1 MAETGGGRTHNEG
14 AGGYRW
20 QWRDAV
26 IAALAL
32 GLAGSLWW
40 AFGGRVEPARDEAA
54 GAEQVGLFE
63 VVIDREG
70 RQWLELV
77 FDRPVLAEGGEVGV
91 GDVLGQP
98 PATVDPP
105 LGGSWRWRE
114 RNVLRFEP
122 SGGFAPA
129 TAYAVDLIPE
139 RFLAAGQSFAGDT
152 EVAVRI
158 DQFLVEGVEV
168 WEEPESEG
176 GAVVLRGNIRFN
188 YNVEPETLAGLIR
201 LEDPRTEQD
210 PEIQLEAGWRNR
222 SIPFRS
228 TPVAKEKQPR
238 QVVLTIDAALTPAE
252 GNVPLGETYAQ
263 PVPIGSIEVLEVR
276 QLTATP
282 GLGTSTLRLVLSST
296 VAADLAAP
304 YLHVEPE
311 TAYRLSTLRNSLVL
325 TGAFEPGA
333 TYRVRLDKGLPA
345 GDGATLRQAYDA
357 RVRLDNLAPSVA
369 FQSQGLFLS
378 RGGLRNLAL
387 ETVNVDRLSLAV
399 DRVYRNNLF
408 LLFQGRGD
416 FDQEEVYPGGVWRP
430 LGDRLYE
437 ETVAVAGQRNRKAT
451 TVLSLDDYVDA
462 DEPGLYR
469 VLAGRPDHWQAPQ
482 RWVLVTDLGAV
493 AKRGDGEFLVWAL
506 SHRTLAPVAGAEV
519 ELISDQNQVIARGT
533 TDGEG
538 LWRFRDATA
547 LAEHE
552 PFLLTL
558 ARGDDFSFLY
568 LDRMRVDTTGLDVG
582 GAARPV
588 DGYSAFLYGE
598 RDLYRP
604 GETVRGVAL
613 VRDAGLR
620 PAPAMPA
627 LLRHRDSRG
636 REIQARR
643 IELDGRG
650 LAEFEWP
657 MPAYAM
663 TGRQS
668 LELEI
673 AEVVVGRYAFQLEE
687 FVPDRIKV
695 EIRPGDATAGPG
707 RPLSWD
713 VAGAYLFGPP
723 AAGLA
728 AETRVRLVDDTFSSE
743 RYPRF
748 SFRNDE
754 HSFSDREVFSQ
765 DARLDGEG
773 RAAFEVEL
781 PAERRLPSS
790 LAAVITAR
798 VQEQGG
804 RGVTARTRV
813 GLDPYPYH
821 VGLRRPASGYPDI
834 GQEVSFDWVAVAP
847 DGSDHPSGA
856 LEAELILD
864 RWQTVLRRTPAGGF
878 RYQSTRESVT
888 VERRKIG
895 AGDATGTVAF
905 RPQQYGSHR
914 VVLTDPATGASAS
927 VQFYTGGWGYSP
939 WAVENPDRLELELD
953 RDEYRAGETA
963 TVQVRAPFPG
973 RLLLTVEQEEIL
985 EVRSFRLEGNT
996 ATIRLP
1002 MRGSYR
1008 PNAYLTAT
1016 LVRGVEAIEPGAVGR
1031 AFGAVP
1037 LNVERGS
1044 NRLEVTLE
1052 APAELRSASR
1062 LEVAVASA
1070 PGAAVTVAAVDEGIL
1085 QLIAQRTPD
1094 PFAFFYRKLRL
1105 GVRSYDTFSLLLPEI
1120 EAPAAVGG
1128 GEGGPG
1134 EAQYVRSESIRRVKP
1149 VAFWSGVLETDASGR
1164 ARAEFQLP
1172 EFAGAVRL
1180 MAVASDRDR
1189 FGSAEATTRVRDPLV
1204 LTPTLPRILS
1214 FGETLE
1220 VPVTVRNDT
1229 GRPGRFEVGLTV
1241 AGAATL
1247 SGETSGALELP
1258 DGAERTAWFTVAT
1271 GLEEGSVRFAF
1282 SASGNGERAAAEVAV
1297 DVRPDLPPQATS
1309 LGGALTDAET
1319 ELPAPEAAFRQGSV
1333 RRRLQIGSLPLVRF
1347 GRQLSDLVRYPYG
1360 CMEQTLS
1367 RAFPLIYLE
1376 ELAQE
1381 FEPELLDPAKGGTE
1395 PAALVDDALR
1405 RVAYHQVDGGGF
1417 ALWRGGRE
1425 PHPWTSVYASHF
1437 LIEARRAGYAT
1448 DPQLESRALGYL
1460 RGLVRAKNRYG
1471 SDELERAVYALYV
1484 LSRAGEA
1491 ELGVMDFLRERQS
1504 SSMTRASRA
1513 LLAAAY
1519 AGVGNRDAVDELAAG
1534 LADVERVERDTGRN
1548 FRSTVR
1554 DRAMLLMALEEAD
1567 PESAAIPALV
1577 ERLGRDAKGIWT
1589 TQETAF
1595 TLIAI
1600 GQLVRRQRDRPPFA
1614 GTVWVGDR
1622 RLGRFTSDETAVF
1635 DGMDGAGA
1643 VRIVLDEG
1651 YQPGSAFYT
1660 LTTRGIPR
1668 DAAYRPL
1675 AEGLEVERF
1684 LLDRD
1689 GREIDP
1695 DAVRQGDLIVV
1706 KTRVRSVAGPVDNVV
1721 VQQLL
1726 PSGLEVENARLET
1739 TETLP
1744 WVTDANLAPDSVDLR
1759 DDRVLVFTSLPADS
1773 WQTLYSLTR
1782 AVAPGSFRLPPVHA
1796 EAMYNPALRAS
1807 GASAAG
1813 WRWAGV
1819 DEPRSPSVLRDGR
1832 ALLANGRALYCLG
1845 RASPPG
1851 SPPSLRSVSSCSA
1864 LGGYH
1869 SGYALRWR
1877 CSDRNRSG
1885 CALRQAAQGRSR
1897 RRRFARG
1904 GARGFGDAADPG
1916 PALSAA
1922 DRGADAAGGGDG
1934 PGRRRRAAAALPAG
1948 GRSLAAAGQPRRA
1961 AGRAA
1966 GGGDRRRGLAVLS
1979 PSRGRPAG
1987 RPARHLAEP
1996 PRRARG
2002 LGRLDPADAARPAG
2016 RAGPPHPGRQ
2026 TARGGAGGAARA
2038 PVLEAPAA
2046 RAVPQSGALRR
2057 QPRRGRG
2064 RQPLLL
2070 RQAAGG
2076 AVAGGDRPAG
2086 GVAALTQPLRPD
2098 PRSRSAAQG
2107 GAGGAGPGARPAPRG
2122 RGVRR
2127 SPGGRR
2133 PPPAAAEAAAA
2144 GAVHR
2149 PALHPLGGGPI
2160 AGGDA
2165 GGHHTRPLDPAHRRG
2180 PGDAAGCRAAAAG
2193 HRPGGGGG
2201 GRDPRPAPA
2210 SAGRLGG
2217 LPRAGAGGA
2226 GRRRPGPP
2234 VAGLDPQAVPL
2245 RPGRRPRPDRPRQLS
2260 AGRADRLRRLRG
2272 RELRRPIQRPG
2283 DGARGAA
2290 PVAQRTGGA
2299 AAGAGRSG
2307 TVPRASRKRRHLHP
2321 RPPRRPLRAAP
2332 GAGRRRGQPGRAD
2345 QPLRHPGRWRALPA
2359 DRLARAGARLRSA
2372 GGKRRASPRR
2382 PPRGRAPAVAR
2393 DHAADHRDPA
2403 RGGAAGPARRLAAGA
2418 RRAGGGLEDRH
2429 LLRPP
2434 RRLGGGL
2441 LRPLHDR
2448 RLGGQ
2453 LRRRGA
2459 AGHLRL
2465 PARGAAAFRPVP
2477 GARAGRRRD
2486 RPVGGSAHRKPRG
2499 LRPEP
2504 PTAGP
2509 LVPEP
2514 GPDRLPAGPVEARA
2528 VRPPPADAGR
2538 RRRRRRAGLPPSHP
2552 LPRRTGRLVAQRGAG
2567 AARRHRRGRGDQPV
2581 RGRGAAHRLARP
2593 GDALPTAPRRPS
2605 RAPAHPARRP
2615 RRARRGPA
2623 LLVSRWGAGGH
2634 RRAG

>member
-1 MAETGGGRTHNEG
+1 MAETGGGRTHEG

-40 AFGGRVEPARDEAA
+40 AAGGRVEPVPDAAA
-54 GAEQVGLFE
+54 GAEEVGLFE

-70 RQWLELV
+70 REWLELI
-77 FDRPVLAEGGEVGV
+77 FDRPVLGEQSEVRV

-98 PATVDPP
+98 AATVEPA

-114 RNVLRFEP
+114 RNILRFEP

-129 TAYAVDLIPE
+129 TAYTVDLIPE

-168 WEEPESEG
+168 WEEPGSAG
-176 GAVVLRGNIRFN
+176 GDVVLRGNIRFN
-188 YNVEPETLAGLIR
+188 YPVEPEVLAGLIR
-201 LEDPRTEQD
+201 LDDPRADED
-210 PEIQLEAGWRNR
+210 PEIQLETGWRNR
-222 SIPFRS
+222 SISFRS
-228 TPVAKEKQPR
+228 TPVAKEKKPR
-238 QVVLTIDAALTPAE
+238 QVVLTIDAVLTPDE

-276 QLTATP
+276 QLTGTP
-282 GLGTSTLRLVLSST
+282 GLDSSTLRLVLSST

-311 TAYRLSTLRNSLVL
+311 TTYRLSALRNSLVL

-333 TYRVRLDKGLPA
+333 TYRVRLDEGLPA

-357 RVRLDNLAPSVA
+357 RVRLDHLPPSVA
-369 FQSQGLFLS
+369 FQSQGMFLS

-387 ETVNVDRLSLAV
+387 ETVNVGRLSLAV

-416 FDQEEVYPGGVWRP
+416 FDQEEVYPGGGVWRP

-437 ETVAVAGQRNRKAT
+437 ETVALAGERNRKVT
-451 TVLSLDDYVDA
+451 TVLSLDDYVDGDA
-462 DEPGLYR
+462 PGLYR
-469 VLAGRPDHWQAPQ
+469 VLAGQPDHWQAPQ
-482 RWVLVTDLGAV
+482 RWLLVTDLGAV

-538 LWRFRDATA
+538 LWRFRDAEA

-552 PFLLTL
+552 PFLVTL

-582 GAARPV
+582 GAPRPV
-588 DGYSAFLYGE
+588 DGYTAFLYGE

-613 VRDAGLR
+613 VRDSGLR

-627 LLRHRDSRG
+627 LLRLRDARG
-636 REIQARR
+636 REIQSRR
-643 IELDGRG
+643 LELDGRG

-673 AEVVVGRYAFQLEE
+673 AEVVVGRYGFQLEE

-695 EIRPGDATAGPG
+695 EIQPGAGDPAPG
-707 RPLSWD
+707 TPLAIT
-713 VAGAYLFGPP
+713 VASSYLFGPP

-728 AETRVRLVDDTFSSE
+728 AETRVRLVDATFSAA
-743 RYPRF
+743 RFPDF
-748 SFRNDE
+748 SFRDPAR
-754 HSFSDREVFSQ
+754 SFSDREIFSRE
-765 DARLDGEG
+765 ARLDEAGQAG
-773 RAAFEVEL
+773 FVVEL
-781 PAERRLPSS
+781 PTERRLPST

-798 VQEQGG
+798 VREQGG
-804 RGVTARTRV
+804 RGVTARRRLDV
-813 GLDPYPYH
+813 DPYPYH
-821 VGLRRPASGYPDI
+821 VGLRRPNGGYPDL
-834 GQEVSFDWVAVAP
+834 GEKVSFDWVAVAP

-888 VERRKIG
+888 VARQEIAPG
-895 AGDATGTVAF
+895 TAAGRLSFTPD
-905 RPQQYGSHR
+905 QYGSYR
-914 VVLTDPATGASAS
+914 VVLTDPATGAAAS
-927 VQFYTGGWGYSP
+927 VGFYTGGWGSSP

-953 RDEYRAGETA
+953 RDEYQAGETA
-963 TVQVRAPFPG
+963 TLQVRAPFPG

-985 EVRSFRLEGNT
+985 EVRSYRLEGNT

-1002 MRGSYR
+1002 MRRAYR

-1016 LVRGVEAIEPGAVGR
+1016 LVRGVEAIAPGTVGR

-1044 NRLEVTLE
+1044 NRLAVALE
-1052 APAELRSASR
+1052 APAEVRSASR
-1062 LEVAVASA
+1062 LEVAVTSA
-1070 PGAAVTVAAVDEGIL
+1070 PRTAVTVAAVDEGIL

-1128 GEGGPG
+1128 GEGVAGA
-1134 EAQYVRSESIRRVKP
+1134 AQYVRSESIRRVEP
-1149 VAFWSGVLETDASGR
+1149 VAFWSGVLETDAAGR
-1164 ARAEFQLP
+1164 ARASFQLP
-1172 EFAGAVRL
+1172 DFVGAVRL

-1241 AGAATL
+1241 AGAATV
-1247 SGETSGALELP
+1247 SGATSSTLELP
-1258 DGAERTAWFTVAT
+1258 DGAERTAWFGAVT

-1282 SASGNGERAAAEVAV
+1282 SASGNGETAAAEVAV
-1297 DVRPDLPPQATS
+1297 DVRPDLPPQATA
-1309 LGGALTDAET
+1309 LAGALTDAET
-1319 ELPAPEAAFRQGSV
+1319 ELPAPEAVFRPGSV
-1333 RRRLQIGSLPLVRF
+1333 SRRLQIGSLPLVRF
-1347 GRQLSDLVRYPYG
+1347 GRQLSDLLRYPYG

-1376 ELAQE
+1376 ELARE
-1381 FEPELLDPAKGGTE
+1381 FEPELLDPAEGGAE
-1395 PAALVDDALR
+1395 PAALVDGALR
-1405 RVAYHQVDGGGF
+1405 RVAYHQVEGGGF
-1417 ALWRGGRE
+1417 ALWRGGRQ

-1437 LIEARRAGYAT
+1437 LVEARRAGYAT
-1448 DPQLESRALGYL
+1448 DPQLELRALGYL

-1471 SDELERAVYALYV
+1471 GDELERAVYALYV
-1484 LSRAGEA
+1484 LGRAGES

-1519 AGVGNRDAVDELAAG
+1519 AGVGNRDAVAELAAG

-1554 DRAMLLMALEEAD
+1554 DRALLLMALGEAD

-1577 ERLGRDAKGIWT
+1577 ERLGRDAEGVWT

-1600 GQLVRRQRDRPPFA
+1600 GQLVRRQGERPPFA

-1622 RLGRFTSDETAVF
+1622 RLGRFTSAATAVF
-1635 DGMDGAGA
+1635 DGLDGAGA
-1643 VRIVLDEG
+1643 VRIVLDQG

-1675 AEGLEVERF
+1675 GEGLEVERQ
-1684 LLDRD
+1684 LLDRE

-1695 DAVRQGDLIVV
+1695 GAVQQGDLIVV

-1721 VQQLL
+1721 IQQLL

-1744 WVTDANLAPDSVDLR
+1744 WVTDANLRPDSLDLR
-1759 DDRVLVFTSLPADS
+1759 DDRVLIFTGLPADS

-1807 GASAAG
+1807 GA
-1813 WRWAGV
+1813 R
-1819 DEPRSPSVLRDGR
+1819 
-1832 ALLANGRALYCLG
+1832 
-1845 RASPPG
+1845 
-1851 SPPSLRSVSSCSA
+1851 
-1864 LGGYH
+1864 
-1869 SGYALRWR
+1869 
-1877 CSDRNRSG
+1877 
-1885 CALRQAAQGRSR
+1885 
-1897 RRRFARG
+1897 
-1904 GARGFGDAADPG
+1904 
-1916 PALSAA
+1916 
-1922 DRGADAAGGGDG
+1922 
-1934 PGRRRRAAAALPAG
+1934 
-1948 GRSLAAAGQPRRA
+1948 
-1961 AGRAA
+1961 
-1966 GGGDRRRGLAVLS
+1966 
-1979 PSRGRPAG
+1979 
-1987 RPARHLAEP
+1987 
-1996 PRRARG
+1996 
-2002 LGRLDPADAARPAG
+2002 
-2016 RAGPPHPGRQ
+2016 
-2026 TARGGAGGAARA
+2026 
-2038 PVLEAPAA
+2038 
-2046 RAVPQSGALRR
+2046 
-2057 QPRRGRG
+2057 
-2064 RQPLLL
+2064 
-2070 RQAAGG
+2070 
-2076 AVAGGDRPAG
+2076 
-2086 GVAALTQPLRPD
+2086 
-2098 PRSRSAAQG
+2098 
-2107 GAGGAGPGARPAPRG
+2107 
-2122 RGVRR
+2122 
-2127 SPGGRR
+2127 
-2133 PPPAAAEAAAA
+2133 
-2144 GAVHR
+2144 
-2149 PALHPLGGGPI
+2149 
-2160 AGGDA
+2160 
-2165 GGHHTRPLDPAHRRG
+2165 
-2180 PGDAAGCRAAAAG
+2180 
-2193 HRPGGGGG
+2193 
-2201 GRDPRPAPA
+2201 
-2210 SAGRLGG
+2210 
-2217 LPRAGAGGA
+2217 
-2226 GRRRPGPP
+2226 
-2234 VAGLDPQAVPL
+2234 
-2245 RPGRRPRPDRPRQLS
+2245 
-2260 AGRADRLRRLRG
+2260 
-2272 RELRRPIQRPG
+2272 
-2283 DGARGAA
+2283 
-2290 PVAQRTGGA
+2290 
-2299 AAGAGRSG
+2299 
-2307 TVPRASRKRRHLHP
+2307 
-2321 RPPRRPLRAAP
+2321 
-2332 GAGRRRGQPGRAD
+2332 
-2345 QPLRHPGRWRALPA
+2345 
-2359 DRLARAGARLRSA
+2359 
-2372 GGKRRASPRR
+2372 
-2382 PPRGRAPAVAR
+2382 
-2393 DHAADHRDPA
+2393 
-2403 RGGAAGPARRLAAGA
+2403 
-2418 RRAGGGLEDRH
+2418 GGLE
-2429 LLRPP
+2429 
-2434 RRLGGGL
+2434 
-2441 LRPLHDR
+2441 
-2448 RLGGQ
+2448 
-2453 LRRRGA
+2453 
-2459 AGHLRL
+2459 
-2465 PARGAAAFRPVP
+2465 V
-2477 GARAGRRRD
+2477 
-2486 RPVGGSAHRKPRG
+2486 
-2499 LRPEP
+2499 
-2504 PTAGP
+2504 
-2509 LVPEP
+2509 
-2514 GPDRLPAGPVEARA
+2514 
-2528 VRPPPADAGR
+2528 
-2538 RRRRRRAGLPPSHP
+2538 
-2552 LPRRTGRLVAQRGAG
+2552 
-2567 AARRHRRGRGDQPV
+2567 
-2581 RGRGAAHRLARP
+2581 
-2593 GDALPTAPRRPS
+2593 
-2605 RAPAHPARRP
+2605 ARRP
-2615 RRARRGPA
+2615 
-2623 LLVSRWGAGGH
+2623 
-2634 RRAG
+2634 